1 MKTWKAVVF
10 TFCGIVGLSI
20 LSLALLIGRGFRATS
35 MPTSFERVL
44 ARRVRNFAIPLRE
57 RIAKSPVTESSE
69 SLRKGREN
77 SWHGVRFAMVLMGA
91 GRRKWG

>member
-1 MKTWKAVVF
+1 MKIWKAILLAG
-10 TFCGIVGLSI
+10 CRIAGLSI
-20 LSLALLIGRGFRATS
+20 LGLALLIGRGFRATS
-35 MPTSFERVL
+35 TPTSFERVL